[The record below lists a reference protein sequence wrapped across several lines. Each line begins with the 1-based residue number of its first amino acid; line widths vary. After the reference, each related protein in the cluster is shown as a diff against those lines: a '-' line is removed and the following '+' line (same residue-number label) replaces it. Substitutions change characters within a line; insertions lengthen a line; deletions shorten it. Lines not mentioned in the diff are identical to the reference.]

1 MLNEKILN
9 LKEKLMYDALLVEK
23 MIEKS
28 IEGLLEKN
36 KARLIEVI
44 EKDEPVVNEME
55 IEIDEMCTGL
65 IALYQ
70 PEAKD
75 LRTILTILKI
85 NNDLERMGDL
95 AVNLSESA
103 LFLIEKPDVKPLI
116 DIPRMGKEAIKMLKD
131 SLNSFINEDVK
142 LAKSVLIR
150 DNIVDNL
157 QEQVVREL
165 ITFMISDP
173 TTIERSMHL
182 IRISHNLER
191 IADLST
197 NICEDIIFMVEG
209 KIIKHHRDDNG

>member
-36 KARLIEVI
+36 KAKLIEVI